1 MGEEQK
7 GEPEQKEKPEPKE
20 EETLIDSLEH
30 DLKDEKKRS
39 EDYLTRLRYA
49 QADLENLK
57 KRCDRQI
64 EEVRKYGN
72 ESLIIELL
80 EIVDE
85 LEMAVDSGRSSNSS
99 EILIQGVEMTLK
111 KLRNIL
117 KNEGVSPIECLGK
130 SFDPSKHDAVAR
142 IEKEGIKDCT
152 VVEELRKGYMMKE
165 KVIRPSIVKVAVKP
179 SSESQ
184 METSSD
190 E

>member
-7 GEPEQKEKPEPKE
+7 EKREQKE
-20 EETLIDSLEH
+20 EETPVDILEH
-30 DLKDEKKRS
+30 ALVDEKRRS
-39 EDYLTRLRYA
+39 QEYLTRLKYA

-85 LEMAVDSGRSSNSS
+85 LELAVESGRSSNSS
-99 EILIQGVEMTLK
+99 EVLIQGVDMTLK
-111 KLRNIL
+111 KLRNVL

-142 IEKEGIKDCT
+142 IEKEGVKDCT

-184 METSSD
+184 MEMSSD